1 MTLMTGHYQERGYN
15 AGETAFMLRLAL
27 GPWRDWRDAL
37 TDMRIGKT
45 SVAGHALQPT
55 GHSQAR
61 GRRPIYTHS
70 AIVEFIEAVRLSYP
84 EAQRSTPPKAAMVI
98 LDVSDTRN
106 WRDRILAVSQA
117 GEAGR
122 SC

>member
-27 GPWRDWRDAL
+27 GPWRDWRDTL

-45 SVAGHALQPT
+45 SVAGHTLQPT
-55 GHSQAR
+55 GHTQAR
-61 GRRPIYTHS
+61 GRRPIYTAS

-84 EAQRSTPPKAAMVI
+84 EAQRSVPPQPTMVI
-98 LDVSDTRN
+98 LDAGDTRN
-106 WRDRILAVSQA
+106 WRNRTLA
-117 GEAGR
+117 AGR
-122 SC
+122 PC

>member
-1 MTLMTGHYQERGYN
+1 MTRMTGHHQERGYN

-45 SVAGHALQPT
+45 SIVGHTLQPT
-55 GHSQAR
+55 GHTLAR

-70 AIVEFIEAVRLSYP
+70 AIVEFIEAIRLSCP
-84 EAQRSTPPKAAMVI
+84 EAQRSTPPKATMVI
-98 LDVSDTRN
+98 LDVGDTRN
-106 WRDRILAVSQA
+106 WHDRILAVSHA
-117 GEAGR
+117 GSAR
-122 SC
+122 RPC